1 AVPLRL
7 VRRDLHCK
15 ALMMSMLAVKIDL
28 IVSTKTLNP
37 LPVKCSALS
46 KKLIYLKENY
56 RIDLLRRCMFMS
68 DSGRLIKLLVVEF
81 CDFPDEVLIQ
91 ILALLPLKD
100 AVRTS
105 VSSKRWEHLWAL
117 VPDLYFRDSD
127 LSKSPPCGRILCSSR
142 GISYENF
149 FSLIGPS
156 LKSFHDHGVLVKE
169 YCILGVTRQLVE
181 AKLLLSFRSVRDR
194 EVAQG
199 NKLLSV
205 FSNVKE
211 LTLSYAILE
220 GFKYYPENGI
230 EELLYQ
236 MPSCFLTELTKIS
249 VKFRNGIGGPE
260 ELFMVGI
267 FLKKVVASREMV
279 ILFPED
285 CVGEENLLESL
296 SKFPKGS
303 KKCRISLQSQP
314 MGRDWK
320 ILWD

>member
-1 AVPLRL
+1 MIKFTS
-7 VRRDLHCK
+7 DWI
-15 ALMMSMLAVKIDL
+15 S
-28 IVSTKTLNP
+28 STTFKGLWG
-37 LPVKCSALS
+37 
-46 KKLIYLKENY
+46 I
-56 RIDLLRRCMFMS
+56 LRRS
-68 DSGRLIKLLVVEF
+68 
-81 CDFPDEVLIQ
+81 P
-91 ILALLPLKD
+91 
-100 AVRTS
+100 
-105 VSSKRWEHLWAL
+105 HLQS
-117 VPDLYFRDSD
+117 LYFR
-127 LSKSPPCGRILCSSR
+127 P
-142 GISYENF
+142 
-149 FSLIGPS
+149 
-156 LKSFHDHGVLVKE
+156 
-169 YCILGVTRQLVE
+169 
-181 AKLLLSFRSVRDR
+181 
-194 EVAQG
+194 
-199 NKLLSV
+199 
-205 FSNVKE
+205 
-211 LTLSYAILE
+211 

>member
-1 AVPLRL
+1 MAPRKLTG
-7 VRRDLHCK
+7 
-15 ALMMSMLAVKIDL
+15 SIEPQ
-28 IVSTKTLNP
+28 STADWCFGWRP
-37 LPVKCSALS
+37 
-46 KKLIYLKENY
+46 Y
-56 RIDLLRRCMFMS
+56 
-68 DSGRLIKLLVVEF
+68 
-81 CDFPDEVLIQ
+81 

-181 AKLLLSFRSVRDR
+181 AKLLLSFRSDLATRD
-194 EVAQG
+194 E
-199 NKLLSV
+199 LPL
-205 FSNVKE
+205 FSNMIKFTSDWISSTTFKG
-211 LTLSYAILE
+211 LWGILRRSPHLQSLYFRP

-285 CVGEENLLESL
+285 CVGEENLLERTEETESL
-296 SKFPKGS
+296 HPEDSTMNPCIRKTQLVEL
-303 KKCRISLQSQP
+303 SLGDLCKYSIP
-314 MGRDWK
+314 
-320 ILWD
+320 L